1 MSTGDVREFARR
13 ELESF
18 VRRREERGRF
28 YCALCLAAQLV
39 QHGTG
44 RVATAAWGPVIAN
57 AFERPDPL
65 QVKPTGPCASC
76 QQPLP
81 SIGAPRQEGSGS
93 RCEDRP
99 GGSSPS

>member
-1 MSTGDVREFARR
+1 MSTGDLKEFARR

-44 RVATAAWGPVIAN
+44 RVATAAWVSVIAS

-65 QVKPTGPCASC
+65 QVKPTGPCEVC

-81 SIGAPRQEGSGS
+81 SIGMPRRVESDAQE
-93 RCEDRP
+93 
-99 GGSSPS
+99 